1 MPIIKLFDELKCS
14 GFKEAEYIES
24 DKAIDLSKC
33 KRRDLYLEDL
43 DKYDIKE
50 INFVIGDDFNF
61 ECTECDKIFINAGN
75 NCTVNIQEGKASV
88 AAGNNCYI
96 SLSSGVS
103 LLIGNYSKIECCDI
117 KEIKFGNNN
126 KIKVDELII
135 NAKGGSNNEI
145 IIEDTM
151 EVINYT
157 DTNIEL
163 KENNKMKI
171 GKMEIT
177 TTK

>member
-1 MPIIKLFDELKCS
+1 MPIIKLFEELKL
-14 GFKEAEYIES
+14 GGLEEAEYIEN
-24 DKAIDLSKC
+24 DKTIDLSKC

-50 INFVIGDDFNF
+50 INFIIGDNFDF
-61 ECTECDKIFINAGN
+61 ECMECDKIFINAGN
-75 NCTVNIQEGKASV
+75 NCIVNIQEGKASV
-88 AAGNNCYI
+88 AAGNNCTI
-96 SLSSGVS
+96 TLASGKFLMV
-103 LLIGNYSKIECCDI
+103 GNNNNLECCNI
-117 KEIKFGNNN
+117 NEIKFGNSNI
-126 KIKVDELII
+126 IKVEELIL
-135 NAKGGSNNEI
+135 NAKGGSNNDI

-171 GKMEIT
+171 GNIKIT
-177 TTK
+177 MK